1 MADTKYL
8 TQRGDLWLFHWR
20 VPVDCKEAF
29 GGKQY
34 VTKSLKTHSLREAN
48 VRKVLAL
55 AECMKVVQDVRGAG
69 EDARSLF
76 KAHLHGMK
84 HASDEDLEDAY
95 YTVIDKE
102 PKTEEDLAFR
112 EALRVSFRGHDSELA
127 RCTLK
132 DALNAYKE
140 DRAGRVTEKTI
151 GQAERAVELFLEYRQ
166 LPDVTLQSIT
176 RKEVKEFIRCIS
188 SEYGGKYA
196 GKTVSNRVNLLSSI
210 YQVALD
216 DELIEEDRRNP
227 FDGHRVSRKDSQS
240 FERFSDD
247 QLKSIFRETE
257 RYQTSTKDYHK
268 YFLPRLAYATGCRI
282 EELCSLQRAQVK
294 EDKGIVYL
302 AIAEGVDVY
311 KGKTINSGRR
321 IPIHSSL
328 SDQLLTWR
336 DSSDHLLLFP
346 ELESHRKDRKTGDKY
361 SKQFGN
367 LKRKLGITK
376 RSQSFHSFRVHM
388 ATNLEQ
394 AEVPENRAVWIM
406 GHTRT
411 LSLSYGLYSEGPA
424 LEQLR
429 DDVEKC
435 VVWP

>member
-8 TQRGDLWLFHWR
+8 TKRGELWLFHWR
-20 VPVDCKEAF
+20 VPNDCRDAF

-34 VTKSLKTHSLREAN
+34 VTKSLKTHSQREAN
-48 VRKVLAL
+48 IRKTLAL

-69 EDARSLF
+69 EDARSMF
-76 KAHLHGMK
+76 KAHLHAMQK
-84 HASDEDLEDAY
+84 TSDENLEGAWLS
-95 YTVIDKE
+95 VSDKD

-112 EALRVSFRGHDSELA
+112 EALKVSYLGHNSELA
-127 RCTLK
+127 HCTLK
-132 DALNAYKE
+132 DALKAYKE
-140 DRAGRVTEKTI
+140 DRAGRVTEKTL
-151 GQAERAVELFLEYRQ
+151 GQAERAVALFLEYKQ
-166 LPDVTLQSIT
+166 QPDVTLQSIS
-176 RKEVKEFIRCIS
+176 RKEVKEFIKAVS
-188 SEYGGKYA
+188 GKYA

-210 YQVALD
+210 HQVALD

-227 FDGHRVSRKDSQS
+227 FEGHRVSRRDSQS
-240 FERFSDD
+240 FERFSEG
-247 QLKSIFRETE
+247 QLKAIFKETE
-257 RYQTSTKDYHK
+257 RYQAAPKDYHK

-311 KGKTINSGRR
+311 KGKTLNAGRR
-321 IPIHSSL
+321 IPVHSSL
-328 SDQLLTWR
+328 SDQLLAWR

-346 ELESHRKDRKTGDKY
+346 ELESHRADGKNGDKY

-367 LKRKLGITK
+367 LKRKLGIEN

-429 DDVEKC
+429 DDVEKS
-435 VVWP
+435 VVWPQ